1 MPFRGQPF
9 SFLPLPTPYP
19 LKITSSLPA
28 EKQKGRAWLS
38 TLPQIETYHVPLHNA
53 GIFYE
58 RNKIYDSEVEKE
70 K

>member
-28 EKQKGRAWLS
+28 EKQKGERGYPLS
-38 TLPQIETYHVPLHNA
+38 HKLKLIVYPCIMR
-53 GIFYE
+53 GFFYE